1 MTVWRDTERFYNPPS
16 GFNTA
21 AYVGIFAC
29 WAFLSVLFL
38 MHIYWFCLFV
48 RIAVRLLKASEDA
61 HQAGAAEYEGGSED
75 ESSGGE
81 EEEQMK
87 KKK

>member
-1 MTVWRDTERFYNPPS
+1 MRPQRWHTFATRLLVRGMR
-16 GFNTA
+16 A
-21 AYVGIFAC
+21 FAC

-87 KKK
+87 KK